1 MKKRRSIDPEQ
12 KEVSP
17 RSQESILIDAIPEM
31 DGERILCTSV
41 GLAQFAK
48 EAAKSLP
55 HALVTCA
62 FLDLYR
68 ANLISNSSAGELP
81 ENLKIECAADF
92 SPSEVDVV
100 ALPFFANG
108 EAELTRDF
116 LQAGH
121 ERLRTAGKL
130 YAATN
135 NAKDSWLGEQLQK
148 LLRKLERRPFR
159 KGVLYIGTKTEPL
172 KKLKDFSCEFAFRDR
187 GRLIHAYSRPGVF
200 SHRRLDIGARR
211 LIDALEVK
219 PGDRVL
225 DIGCGAG
232 TVAFAAACRT
242 EDITVH
248 AIDSNARAIACAR
261 RGAALN
267 ELDNVTTEINADG
280 VLANS
285 GKHDLALANPP
296 YYADFRIARHFL
308 ETGHRA
314 LRPGGTIIA
323 VSKQPDWYQ
332 ENMPELF
339 RNVVITEQKNY
350 HLAVGTR

>member
-1 MKKRRSIDPEQ
+1 MKLRRSNANEQ
-12 KEVSP
+12 KEVTP
-17 RSQESILIDAIPEM
+17 RSQEAILIDAIPEM
-31 DGERILCTSV
+31 AGERILCTSV
-41 GLAQFAK
+41 GLGQFAS
-48 EAAKSLP
+48 EAAAALP
-55 HALVTCA
+55 QAAITCA

-68 ANLISNSSAGELP
+68 ANQASDFLGSEAP
-81 ENLKIECAADF
+81 QNLRIECVADFAADD
-92 SPSEVDVV
+92 VDVV

-108 EAELTRDF
+108 EAELTRDL

-121 ERLRTAGKL
+121 ERLRAGGKL
-130 YAATN
+130 YASTN

-148 LLRKLERRPFR
+148 LFRKLERRSLR
-159 KGVLYIGTKTEPL
+159 KGVLYVGTKTEPL
-172 KKLKDFSCEFAFRDR
+172 KKVKDFSCEFAFRDR

-200 SHRRLDIGARR
+200 AHRRLDVGARR

-232 TVAFAAACRT
+232 TVAFAAALRV
-242 EDITVH
+242 ENVTVH
-248 AIDSNARAIACAR
+248 AIDSNARAIECAR

-267 ELDNVTTEINADG
+267 ELSSVTAEINADG
-280 VLANS
+280 ALSDA
-285 GKHDLALANPP
+285 GRYDLALANPP

-308 ETGHRA
+308 ETSRSA
-314 LRPGGTIIA
+314 LRPGGKIIA

-339 RNVVITEQKNY
+339 RNVAISELKNY
-350 HLAVGTR
+350 FLAVGTR